1 MRSIQSG
8 AREPGSEVE
17 AIMQVEALLS
27 KIKTQI
33 LADRMPHLMLSLYFY
48 LYYFYSASCSTWK
61 NLSNID
67 FLFVR
72 FL

>member
-33 LADRMPHLMLSLYFY
+33 LADRMPLQTTLTVVRSLW
-48 LYYFYSASCSTWK
+48 ACHT
-61 NLSNID
+61 
-67 FLFVR
+67 
-72 FL
+72 